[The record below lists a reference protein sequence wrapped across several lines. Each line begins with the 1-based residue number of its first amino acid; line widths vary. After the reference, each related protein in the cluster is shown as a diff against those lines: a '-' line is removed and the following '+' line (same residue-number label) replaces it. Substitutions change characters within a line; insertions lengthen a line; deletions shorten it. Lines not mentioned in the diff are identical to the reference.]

1 MFKLLCSE
9 QSKKSEQEY
18 VHQYDVTIYNVY
30 VYLGCV
36 CVSYGEYENRCVFL
50 DLPNSRGRNGE
61 SLLWNL
67 CKPMRVHTS

>member
-9 QSKKSEQEY
+9 RSKKSEQEY

-36 CVSYGEYENRCVFL
+36 CVSPLVNMKTDVCFL

-61 SLLWNL
+61 SLL
-67 CKPMRVHTS
+67 